1 MTCGRIP
8 DGFVFG
14 LWFARSSATL
24 RDVVSGVILQA
35 EALDFAVRELEEFGE
50 PDDAS
55 WHVSVVEDGGAVR
68 AMDLLDH
75 VDLADVGDEA
85 FDSLES

>member
-1 MTCGRIP
+1 MLAVKPVGLCTDIGPVTCGRIP

-35 EALDFAVRELEEFGE
+35 EALDFAVSELEELGE
-50 PDDAS
+50 PD
-55 WHVSVVEDGGAVR
+55 VPLG
-68 AMDLLDH
+68 M
-75 VDLADVGDEA
+75 
-85 FDSLES
+85 